1 MKFGQIFANQD
12 MVRESCLCNSR
23 IFMPD
28 SLNQDKILDVLDKN
42 FDASVYF
49 LEDFLRKQLIL
60 KHSSQP
66 QRKNMEAPGETRKHN
81 DRSQLVP

>member
-1 MKFGQIFANQD
+1 
-12 MVRESCLCNSR
+12 
-23 IFMPD
+23 MPD
-28 SLNQDKILDVLDKN
+28 SLNQDKILDVLNKN
-42 FDASVYF
+42 FEVFLYF
-49 LEDFLRKQLIL
+49 VEDVCRKQFIL